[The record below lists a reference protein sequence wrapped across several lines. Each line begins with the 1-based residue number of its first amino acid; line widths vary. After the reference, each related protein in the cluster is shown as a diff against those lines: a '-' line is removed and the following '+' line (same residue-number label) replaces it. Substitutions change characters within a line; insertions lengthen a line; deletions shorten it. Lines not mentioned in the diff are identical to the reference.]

1 VQAKPFPPSPA
12 RSPARMRNQLLHK
25 EFGKVLVDFLGVLL
39 PADEEH
45 RCAYRRLSSGMLADD
60 DVC

>member
-1 VQAKPFPPSPA
+1 
-12 RSPARMRNQLLHK
+12 MRNQLLHK